1 MGDLSTHFSRS
12 EFACKCGC
20 GLGLGDGD
28 ISPALVVLLE
38 KIREDVGGPVRLN
51 SGCRCETHNKNE
63 GGATFSAH
71 LLGQAADIQ
80 VEGGRH
86 RFIVQHSAHVHGA
99 EGVGT
104 ARTFVHVDV
113 HGGSVNRPRPSAW
126 IY

>member
-1 MGDLSTHFSRS
+1 MGDLSTNFSRH

-20 GLGLGDGD
+20 GFGLGDGD
-28 ISPALVVLLE
+28 VSSVLVVLLE

-63 GGATFSAH
+63 GGAEFSTH
-71 LLGQAADIQ
+71 PLGQAADIQ

-86 RFIVQHSAHVHGA
+86 RFIVQRSAHKHGA

-113 HGGSVNRPRPSAW
+113 HGGSVKRPRPSAW